1 MSASERS
8 TTSIDT
14 LAERLRAGA
23 VIAYPTEAVWGL
35 GCDPNNRIAV
45 ERLLALKQ
53 RDPKKGLIL
62 IAGDLSQVEPFL
74 FDLSSQQRQT
84 LSQSWPGPNTWLVPA
99 ETTAPTWIR
108 GQHSSVAIRVS
119 AHPVVQALCK
129 AFGGPLVSTSANVQG
144 MPAALTTTELDGYF
158 GTQLDA
164 IAPGELGE
172 ASAPSIIRDLISGA
186 IVRPG

>member
-1 MSASERS
+1 
-8 TTSIDT
+8 
-14 LAERLRAGA
+14 
-23 VIAYPTEAVWGL
+23 
-35 GCDPNNRIAV
+35 
-45 ERLLALKQ
+45 
-53 RDPKKGLIL
+53 
-62 IAGDLSQVEPFL
+62 
-74 FDLSSQQRQT
+74 
-84 LSQSWPGPNTWLVPA
+84 
-99 ETTAPTWIR
+99 
-108 GQHSSVAIRVS
+108 VAIRVS